1 MQNIEITNN
10 LVIFIYVMTK
20 KEFQQELKSSANIA
34 VQRANKFLEQLD
46 LSLHINWEYED
57 WDYND
62 LNNAIGVYEH
72 DSVFEGDISIGF
84 NINNLY
90 KWFVNEIKENPWSD
104 QYTILDE
111 AIQTNVFHEMGH
123 GIVQLINDYLQETDD
138 LDNLY
143 DNNQELFDNV
153 LDNEEDSVEEL
164 AWAMYDNQLNNSKL
178 YKLIQLYIGLFNN
191 QNSLNEHD
199 NHYTQYSDIEKELVE
214 YAPYFENKVI
224 MLCCDK
230 PYISE
235 FWNFF
240 QTNLKN
246 LSIPMVVSTFWSNE
260 QKFPAKM
267 TILTGNGVSEKPL
280 KGNGDFLS
288 DEIKNIM
295 SYVDVVVT
303 NPPFS
308 NGMFSS
314 FLQQLKQ
321 LGKKFIVIGPTQSA
335 YNGKVF
341 NMFKNGEVSMGHNYD
356 MKFSDQLDGGKLR
369 RKQTS
374 WFTNLDTPEKG
385 DFPQNNRNIGDYQ
398 KYDNIDAIN
407 VDFIKDIPT
416 NYNGMIG
423 VPPSVINK
431 IDLNLYD
438 LIDSKENLTI
448 NGKRVPKR
456 YIIQRKNSQ
465 RNVAE
470 SLSER
475 IFKNFKSMLY

>member
-1 MQNIEITNN
+1 
-10 LVIFIYVMTK
+10 MTK
-20 KEFQQELKSSANIA
+20 KEFQQELKNSANVA
-34 VQRANKFLEQLD
+34 VQRT
-46 LSLHINWEYED
+46 NWCKQ
-57 WDYND
+57 
-62 LNNAIGVYEH
+62 NN
-72 DSVFEGDISIGF
+72 
-84 NINNLY
+84 
-90 KWFVNEIKENPWSD
+90 
-104 QYTILDE
+104 
-111 AIQTNVFHEMGH
+111 
-123 GIVQLINDYLQETDD
+123 
-138 LDNLY
+138 
-143 DNNQELFDNV
+143 
-153 LDNEEDSVEEL
+153 
-164 AWAMYDNQLNNSKL
+164 
-178 YKLIQLYIGLFNN
+178 
-191 QNSLNEHD
+191 LNEHD
-199 NHYTQYSDIEKELVE
+199 NHYTQYSDIEKELIE
-214 YAPYFENKVI
+214 YSPYFENKVI

-246 LSIPMVVSTFWSNE
+246 LSIPMVVSTFWSND

-335 YNGKVF
+335 YDGKVF

-374 WFTNLDTPEKG
+374 WFTNLETPEKG
-385 DFPQNNRNIGDYQ
+385 DFPQNNKNINNYQ
-398 KYDNIDAIN
+398 KYDNFDAIN
-407 VDFIKDIPT
+407 VDYLRDIPT
-416 NYNGMIG
+416 NYYGMIG
-423 VPPSVINK
+423 VPPSVVNTIDQNIYK
-431 IDLNLYD
+431 ILGSQRKGKL
-438 LIDSKENLTI
+438 KI
-448 NGKRVPKR
+448 NGKEMPKR
-456 YIIQRKNSQ
+456 WIIQKRKNPQQSI
-465 RNVAE
+465 AE
-470 SLSER
+470 SLTEK
-475 IFKNFKSMLY
+475 IFEKLMLLLN

>member
-1 MQNIEITNN
+1 METTNN

-34 VQRANKFLEQLD
+34 VQRANKFLGQLD

-57 WDYND
+57 WEYYGD
-62 LNNAIGVYEH
+62 AIGIYEY
-72 DSVFEGDISIGF
+72 DSVIENGDISIGF

-90 KWFVNEIKENPWSD
+90 KLFVKETKENPWSD
-104 QYTILDE
+104 PYTILDE

-123 GIVQLINDYLQETDD
+123 GIVQFLDD
-138 LDNLY
+138 IIKYWDENEDLPFY
-143 DNNQELFDNV
+143 DNNQQFIDNI
-153 LDNEEDSVEEL
+153 LDNEEDSVEEF
-164 AWAMYDNQLNNSKL
+164 AWSMYDNQLKNSGL
-178 YKLIQLYIGLFNN
+178 YKVIQLYLNWCKQNN
-191 QNSLNEHD
+191 LNEHD
-199 NHYTQYSDIEKELVE
+199 NHYTQYSDIEKELIE
-214 YAPYFENKVI
+214 YSPYFENKVI

-321 LGKKFIVIGPTQSA
+321 LGKKFIVIGPTKSA
-335 YNGKVF
+335 YDGKVF

-374 WFTNLDTPEKG
+374 WFTNLDTPQKG
-385 DFPQNNRNIGDYQ
+385 DFPQNNKNIGEYQ
-398 KYDNIDAIN
+398 KYDNINAIN

-438 LIDSKENLTI
+438 LVDSKENLTI
-448 NGKRVPKR
+448 NGRRVPKR
-456 YIIQRKNSQ
+456 YIIKRKNPQ
-465 RNVAE
+465 QMIAE
-470 SLSER
+470 SLSNK
-475 IFKNFKSMLY
+475 IFENIMSQLY

>member
-1 MQNIEITNN
+1 
-10 LVIFIYVMTK
+10 MTK
-20 KEFQQELKSSANIA
+20 KEFQEELKSSANIA

-46 LSLHINWEYED
+46 LSLHINWDYDSWE
-57 WDYND
+57 YND
-62 LNNAIGVYEH
+62 LDNAIGIYER
-72 DSVFEGDISIGF
+72 DSVFGGDISIGF
-84 NINNLY
+84 NIKNVY
-90 KWFVNEIKENPWSD
+90 KVFVKETKNHPWSD
-104 QYTILDE
+104 PYTILDE

-123 GIVQLINDYLQETDD
+123 GIVQMINDYLQETDE
-138 LDNLY
+138 LDEIY

-153 LDNEEDSVEEL
+153 LDNEEDSVEEFT
-164 AWAMYDNQLNNSKL
+164 WAIYDNQLNNSKL
-178 YKLIQLYIGLFNN
+178 YKVLQLYIGSFNN

-246 LSIPMVVSTFWSNE
+246 LSIPMVVSTFWSNDHN
-260 QKFPAKM
+260 FPAKM
-267 TILTGNGVSEKPL
+267 TILTKNGVSEKPL
-280 KGNGDFLS
+280 NGNGDFLS
-288 DEIKNIM
+288 DEIRNIM

-335 YNGKVF
+335 YDGKVF

-374 WFTNLDTPEKG
+374 WFTNLETPEKG
-385 DFPQNNRNIGDYQ
+385 DFPQNNRNINNYQ
-398 KYDNIDAIN
+398 KYDNFDAIN
-407 VDFIKDIPT
+407 VDYLKDIPT
-416 NYNGMIG
+416 NYYGMIG
-423 VPPSVINK
+423 VPPSVVNTIDQNIYK
-431 IDLNLYD
+431 ILGSHRKGKL
-438 LIDSKENLTI
+438 KI
-448 NGKRVPKR
+448 NGKEMPKR
-456 YIIQRKNSQ
+456 WIIQKKKNPQ
-465 RNVAE
+465 QMVAE
-470 SLSER
+470 SLTAV
-475 IFKNFKSMLY
+475 IMNNIKSLFFI